1 MPRVSAEK
9 LQDRYESILEAAS
22 QVFTLTGF
30 EASSIAEIA
39 RAAHVSEGLIY
50 RYFENKRDL
59 LLQVLGRFYE
69 RLLARLEAEVVRQP
83 DFFGR
88 LLSLTRIHLDTFVDD
103 MAMCRL
109 LIAEGRFSGDYPG
122 SQIRRLNRRYTSVL
136 LNIIEEG
143 IKQGAVR
150 PDVDARLLR
159 DFLFGGI
166 EHLAWRH
173 INGGPLD
180 AAQSARTITELLV
193 RGVQP
198 ISGQPSSPA

>member
-1 MPRVSAEK
+1 MPRVSAER

-39 RAAHVSEGLIY
+39 RTATVSEGLIY

-59 LLQVLGRFYE
+59 LLQVLRRFYE
-69 RLLARLEAEVVRQP
+69 RLLARVEAEVARQTEFR
-83 DFFGR
+83 DR
-88 LLSLTRIHLDTFVDD
+88 LLSLTRIHLEAFVDD
-103 MAMCRL
+103 TAMCRL
-109 LIAEGRFSGDYPG
+109 LIAEGRISGDYPG
-122 SQIRRLNRRYTSVL
+122 SQIRALNRRYTSVL
-136 LNIIEEG
+136 LKIVEEG
-143 IKQGAVR
+143 IQQGAVR
-150 PDVDARLLR
+150 PDVDARMLR

-173 INGGPLD
+173 VTGGAPLD
-180 AAQSARTITELLV
+180 AAQSARTIADLLV

-198 ISGQPSSPA
+198 S

>member
-1 MPRVSAEK
+1 MPRVSAER

-39 RAAHVSEGLIY
+39 RTAAVSEGLIY

-59 LLQVLGRFYE
+59 LLQVLRRFYE
-69 RLLARLEAEVVRQP
+69 QLLARVEAEVARQTEFR
-83 DFFGR
+83 DR
-88 LLSLTRIHLDTFVDD
+88 LLSLTRIHLEAFVDD
-103 MAMCRL
+103 TAMCRL
-109 LIAEGRFSGDYPG
+109 LIAEGRISGDYPG
-122 SQIRRLNRRYTSVL
+122 SQIRALNRRYTSVL
-136 LNIIEEG
+136 LKIVEEG
-143 IKQGAVR
+143 IQQGAVR
-150 PDVDARLLR
+150 PDVDARMLR

-173 INGGPLD
+173 VTGGAPLD
-180 AAQSARTITELLV
+180 AAQSARTITDLLV

-198 ISGQPSSPA
+198 S

>member
-1 MPRVSAEK
+1 MPRVSAER

-39 RAAHVSEGLIY
+39 RTATVSEGLIY

-59 LLQVLGRFYE
+59 LLQVLRRFYE
-69 RLLARLEAEVVRQP
+69 RLLARVEAEVARQTEFR
-83 DFFGR
+83 DR
-88 LLSLTRIHLDTFVDD
+88 LLSLTRIHLEAFVDD
-103 MAMCRL
+103 TAMCRL
-109 LIAEGRFSGDYPG
+109 LIAEGRISGDYPG
-122 SQIRRLNRRYTSVL
+122 SQIRALNRRYTSVL
-136 LNIIEEG
+136 LKIVEEG
-143 IKQGAVR
+143 IEQGAVR
-150 PDVDARLLR
+150 PDVDARMLR

-173 INGGPLD
+173 VTGGAPLD
-180 AAQSARTITELLV
+180 AAQSARTITDLLV

-198 ISGQPSSPA
+198 S

>member
-1 MPRVSAEK
+1 MPRVSAER

-39 RAAHVSEGLIY
+39 RTATVSEGLIY

-59 LLQVLGRFYE
+59 LLQVLRRFYE
-69 RLLARLEAEVVRQP
+69 RLLARVEAEVARQTEFR
-83 DFFGR
+83 DR
-88 LLSLTRIHLDTFVDD
+88 LLSLTRIHLEAFVDD
-103 MAMCRL
+103 TAMCRL
-109 LIAEGRFSGDYPG
+109 LIAEGRISGDYPG
-122 SQIRRLNRRYTSVL
+122 SQIRALNRRYTSVL
-136 LNIIEEG
+136 LKIVEEG
-143 IKQGAVR
+143 IQQGAVR
-150 PDVDARLLR
+150 PDVDARMLR

-173 INGGPLD
+173 VTGGAPLD
-180 AAQSARTITELLV
+180 AAQSARTITDLLV

-198 ISGQPSSPA
+198 S

>member
-1 MPRVSAEK
+1 MPRVSAER

-39 RAAHVSEGLIY
+39 RTANVSEGLIY

-59 LLQVLGRFYE
+59 LLQVLRRFFE
-69 RLLARLEAEVVRQP
+69 RMLARVEAEVVRQTEFA
-83 DFFGR
+83 DR
-88 LLSLTRIHLDTFVDD
+88 LLALTRIHLEAFVDD
-103 MAMCRL
+103 TAMCRL
-109 LIAEGRFSGDYPG
+109 LIAEGRISGDYPG
-122 SQIRRLNRRYTSVL
+122 SQIRALNRRYTSVL
-136 LNIIEEG
+136 LKIVEEG
-143 IKQGAVR
+143 IEQGAVR
-150 PDVDARLLR
+150 PDVDARMLR

-173 INGGPLD
+173 VTGSAPLD
-180 AAQSARTITELLV
+180 AALSARTITDLLV

-198 ISGQPSSPA
+198 SR